1 LLPRM
6 RQMKAREKV
15 LEETIIDLQEV
26 RKSRLH
32 LYNEYLIE
40 VVKAPSGEGYLA
52 RVYELVASGHPCDTP
67 QAALNEAVS
76 LLCHSE
82 AVC

>member
-1 LLPRM
+1 MLPRL
-6 RQMKAREKV
+6 RQIKEKEWV
-15 LEETIIDLQEV
+15 LEETIIDLREV

-40 VVKAPSGEGYLA
+40 VVKTPNGEGYLA
-52 RVYELVASGHPCDTP
+52 KVYELVANGLPCDNP
-67 QAALNEAVS
+67 QTALNKAVS
-76 LLCHSE
+76 LLSHSE